1 MRDLYFPCIPRST
14 RSFIAFE
21 GMAPRGDH
29 LPLTCF
35 SHKNHLG
42 NTPFGHYL
50 LPPLSATLL
59 RELSRGTPSSNEC
72 HSEGGVMTVY
82 RIRLKERL
90 DQRWSAWLGG
100 LMVIHEANG
109 GTVLTGEVVDQ
120 AALHGLLSKV
130 RDLHLTLI
138 SVSPLEADSPFKEE
152 AKEQSP

>member
-14 RSFIAFE
+14 RSFVAIE

-35 SHKNHLG
+35 SRKNHLG

-59 RELSRGTPSSNEC
+59 RELSRGTPSSKEC
-72 HSEGGVMTVY
+72 PSEGGVMTVY

-90 DQRWSAWLGG
+90 NYRWSARVGALTEFPDG
-100 LMVIHEANG
+100 NG
-109 GTVLTGEVVDQ
+109 GTVLT
-120 AALHGLLSKV
+120 
-130 RDLHLTLI
+130 RDGRRRAPVTG
-138 SVSPLEADSPFKEE
+138 PRT
-152 AKEQSP
+152 

>member
-35 SHKNHLG
+35 SRKNHLG

-59 RELSRGTPSSNEC
+59 RELSRGTPSSKEC
-72 HSEGGVMTVY
+72 PSEGGVMTVY

-90 DQRWSAWLGG
+90 DQPWSAWLSE
-100 LMVIHEANG
+100 LRVSLLLQEKKEVIAASQDTFLPQHRQ
-109 GTVLTGEVVDQ
+109 VVCHHPIDID
-120 AALHGLLSKV
+120 ARTTTSFL
-130 RDLHLTLI
+130 
-138 SVSPLEADSPFKEE
+138 
-152 AKEQSP
+152 